1 MTNGALWTSEVVVV
15 IYAPYLW
22 EVLQLPVNLQLNILN
37 LDPAVGQ
44 RVVHVVTSWIMNVNW
59 HAPHSADHAL
69 KVSLNI
75 RHLLQTHCP
84 NVGRGQSVR
93 QKQRARR
100 GRARRGRPRTTKAAP
115 ASYEGAG
122 GREGGKEGGTPDGR
136 RVLWESGSVITSI
149 ELMSCKEGYPP
160 KVHKKCNRKGCCI
173 FLLAYQAAL
182 YLYHY

>member
-1 MTNGALWTSEVVVV
+1 MTNGALWTSEVVVTVPHVMVMV
-15 IYAPYLW
+15 IYAPNLW
-22 EVLQLPVNLQLNILN
+22 EVLLLPVNLQLN

-69 KVSLNI
+69 KSSLSI

-100 GRARRGRPRTTKAAP
+100 GRARAAPDDEGRP
-115 ASYEGAG
+115 G
-122 GREGGKEGGTPDGR
+122 
-136 RVLWESGSVITSI
+136 
-149 ELMSCKEGYPP
+149 EL
-160 KVHKKCNRKGCCI
+160 
-173 FLLAYQAAL
+173 
-182 YLYHY
+182 

>member
-1 MTNGALWTSEVVVV
+1 MTNGALWTSEVVVTVPHVMVMV

-22 EVLQLPVNLQLNILN
+22 EVLQLPVNLQLNMLN

-69 KVSLNI
+69 KSSLSI

-93 QKQRARR
+93 QKQRARP
-100 GRARRGRPRTTKAAP
+100 GAARAAP
-115 ASYEGAG
+115 DDEGRRRVMREPEG
-122 GREGGKEGGTPDGR
+122 GREGKREAHLTAAGFYGS
-136 RVLWESGSVITSI
+136 RVL
-149 ELMSCKEGYPP
+149 
-160 KVHKKCNRKGCCI
+160 
-173 FLLAYQAAL
+173 LLRQL
-182 YLYHY
+182 S